1 MGHKAE
7 QSQLD
12 ANLAF
17 LRDEKGCD
25 IDTLEGLQRT
35 LAWVATTIPENLM
48 YGEPTGDSFDIY
60 MGSIRRG
67 MLMDDIIIAAHYVG
81 AGLLCPSDHLLIV
94 VGRYPVIRIDESDPV
109 SLRLPYPDVLGSALV
124 KIDLTVDRTELIG
137 ISLLIS

>member
-67 MLMDDIIIAAHYVG
+67 MLMDDIMLKIAMMK
-81 AGLLCPSDHLLIV
+81 
-94 VGRYPVIRIDESDPV
+94 
-109 SLRLPYPDVLGSALV
+109 PD
-124 KIDLTVDRTELIG
+124 K
-137 ISLLIS
+137 